1 MEHISTVEAVTSAS
15 EHHFERKSVVNE
27 RLLLRE
33 ALIAGRGRVSLEQ
46 LRHEISLKIESGT
59 LLRHENQVTSK
70 QAREM
75 EMAYIAWAFQGRDQF
90 AALGNGSNLE
100 TSLADDQKAA
110 VNAILASKDRLAILQ
125 GDAGTGKTTSLRAI
139 MKGIE
144 AQGSL
149 VFACAPPATGREGN
163 ANPEA
168 QAAGLPS
175 Y

>member
-75 EMAYIAWAFQGRDQF
+75 EMAYIASGTRPIC
-90 AALGNGSNLE
+90 GS
-100 TSLADDQKAA
+100 
-110 VNAILASKDRLAILQ
+110 
-125 GDAGTGKTTSLRAI
+125 G
-139 MKGIE
+139 
-144 AQGSL
+144 
-149 VFACAPPATGREGN
+149 
-163 ANPEA
+163 
-168 QAAGLPS
+168 
-175 Y
+175 